1 MPLDASEEDF
11 SVNGSLTWYITSRS
25 TPRPRLRRA
34 CIGVRD
40 RPSWLFNPIELG
52 KCRPRRSTKDRGRI
66 TISQRRDKIRP
77 HMGRVF
83 EKGRVDGRVV
93 TARHRARIEPEGAG
107 RDYKIRPLQRAVA
120 KGGCLSRV
128 SIGEIV
134 SDPRIVGKEF
144 RQMLAEFDVHA

>member
-1 MPLDASEEDF
+1 MPVDASEEDF
-11 SVNGSLTWYITSRS
+11 SVNGSLTRYITSRS
-25 TPRPRLRRA
+25 RPRLRRA
-34 CIGVRD
+34 CIGEPA

-52 KCRPRRSTKDRGRI
+52 KCRPRRSTKKRSRI
-66 TISQRRDKIRP
+66 TIPQRRDEIRP

-93 TARHRARIEPEGAG
+93 EARHRARIEPERAG
-107 RDYKIRPLQRAVA
+107 RDYKVRSLQRAVA

-144 RQMLAEFDVHA
+144 R